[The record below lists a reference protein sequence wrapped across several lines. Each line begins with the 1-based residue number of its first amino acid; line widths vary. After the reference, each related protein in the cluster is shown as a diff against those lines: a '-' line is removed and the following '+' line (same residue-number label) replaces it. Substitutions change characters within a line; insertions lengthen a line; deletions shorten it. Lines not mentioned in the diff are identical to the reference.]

1 MEKLMQDQKKKKE
14 IVGTVKAQ
22 LVQPNLIGTRP
33 DQNSQARIFV
43 TDLGNYLVFLFV
55 WLVVFF
61 FFDCFLINYS
71 FPSIST

>member
-1 MEKLMQDQKKKKE
+1 MEKLMQDQKKKNKE

-61 FFDCFLINYS
+61 SLIA
-71 FPSIST
+71 F

>member
-22 LVQPNLIGTRP
+22 LIVQPNLIGTRP

-61 FFDCFLINYS
+61 SLIA
-71 FPSIST
+71 F